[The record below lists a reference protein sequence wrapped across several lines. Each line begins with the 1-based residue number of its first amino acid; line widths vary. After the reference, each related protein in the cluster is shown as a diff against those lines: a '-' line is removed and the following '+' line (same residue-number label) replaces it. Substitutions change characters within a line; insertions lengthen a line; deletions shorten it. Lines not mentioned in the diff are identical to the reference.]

1 MICYPGGVLPVAR
14 LLLPYGPGAVAG
26 TGRAPEAVSER
37 VARLWV
43 LPNYGC
49 SGTSGNAADV
59 ASAAELVLPQG
70 SRRVGRART
79 AVASYRATS
88 QGERR

>member
-1 MICYPGGVLPVAR
+1 MAPLWVLPIASAAR
-14 LLLPYGPGAVAG
+14 LLLPYGPGAALG
-26 TGRAPEAVSER
+26 
-37 VARLWV
+37 
-43 LPNYGC
+43 LPNYVC
-49 SGTSGNAADV
+49 SATSGNAADV